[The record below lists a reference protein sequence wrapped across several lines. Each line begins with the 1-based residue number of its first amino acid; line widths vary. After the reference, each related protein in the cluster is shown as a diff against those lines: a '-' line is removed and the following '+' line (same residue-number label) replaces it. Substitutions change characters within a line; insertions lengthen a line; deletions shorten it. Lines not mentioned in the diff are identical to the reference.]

1 MLLVAKPPPSPARR
15 LGLVI
20 YGRVL
25 LAVLVVACASVP
37 ERVGK
42 PLSNAVYRAPE
53 AAQLPD
59 SMIATLELGDVDW
72 IRIDSLLV
80 DHTEY
85 GSVKLPPAV
94 HCIEMGKVFG
104 VSVLV
109 DPRIWAEHSVT
120 GKVSLE
126 AGRTYRLASDRSHG
140 IGYMVWFQLMDA
152 AADSIIPIVEE
163 PRDFLITGPISPGVP
178 VTGALDAGDSTR
190 FDCSYYEA
198 YSLDISADTAVE
210 ITLESEDFDPY
221 LVLVSPSGEF
231 VATEDAGEGQSE
243 VHVEKDLE
251 ENGRWLVIANA
262 LKTGETGR
270 YRLVLERR

>member
-1 MLLVAKPPPSPARR
+1 
-15 LGLVI
+15 
-20 YGRVL
+20 VL
-25 LAVLVVACASVP
+25 LAVLVAGCASVP

-42 PLSNAVYRAPE
+42 PLSNAVYRTPE
-53 AAQLPD
+53 AAQLAD
-59 SMIATLELGDVDW
+59 STLATLELGDVDW

-109 DPRIWAEHSVT
+109 DPRMWAEHSVF

-152 AADSIIPIVEE
+152 VADSVIPIVEE
-163 PRDFLITGPISPGVP
+163 PGDFFVTGPISPGVP
-178 VTGALDAGDSTR
+178 VTGALDSGDSTR
-190 FDCSYYEA
+190 FDCSYYKA
-198 YSLDISADTAVE
+198 YHLDVSRDMPVE

-221 LVLVSPSGEF
+221 LVLISPSGEF
-231 VATEDAGEGQSE
+231 VPSEDAGEGQSE

-251 ENGRWLVIANA
+251 ERGRWLVIANT
-262 LKTGETGR
+262 LNTGESGT
-270 YRLVLERR
+270 YRLVVEWR